1 MVIGYSS
8 RKLVEANKTKEIL
21 FLTGVRNGRIGVPGF
36 KRSSNSEPF
45 AKPQKRV

>member
-21 FLTGVRNGRIGVPGF
+21 FLTGVRNGRIGVPPKG
-36 KRSSNSEPF
+36 EIIDQD
-45 AKPQKRV
+45 A